1 MMRALW
7 SASTGMIAQQT
18 NIDQISNNLANVN
31 TTGYKKTSMDFQDL
45 LYANMRQPGTVNSR
59 GVAIPTGFQVGMGVR
74 AAGIRTD
81 YSSGNLEQT
90 NNPYDLALTSDA
102 FFEINLPDGQIAY
115 TRSGGF
121 RIDGQGSLVTVEGYR
136 LNITNTD
143 GKELYFDPNQNIA
156 IAANGNIVMSVESN
170 VDADIWVPQ
179 AGSTLTENPTGFY
192 TGDFEQWS
200 KGDSSTESL
209 PKERYYKVEM
219 PNGEEAYVRE
229 SAFSLD
235 DDGNIVTTHKAPDSE
250 GNLVPAKLSTS
261 TLPEMGNGVVQVS
274 INDQGK
280 FEILKTVGQIG
291 LKRFINPNGLEKKGQ
306 NILFASVASGE
317 PKAIDRDSE
326 QLAVGFLETS
336 NVQAAEEMV
345 KMITA
350 QRAYEL
356 NSKAI
361 QTADDMLQTANNLKR

>member
-31 TTGYKKTSMDFQDL
+31 TSGYKKTSMDFQDL
-45 LYANMRQPGTVNSR
+45 LYSNMRQPGAINSR
-59 GVAIPTGFQVGMGVR
+59 GVAVPTGFQVGMGVR

-81 YSSGNLEQT
+81 YSIGNLEQT
-90 NNPYDLALTSDA
+90 NNAYDLALTSDS
-102 FFEINLPDGQIAY
+102 FFEVTLPNGQTAY
-115 TRSGGF
+115 TRSGSF
-121 RIDGQGSLVTVEGYR
+121 RIDGEGSLVTVEGYR

-143 GKELYFDPNQNIA
+143 GKKLFFDPSQNIS
-156 IAANGNIVMSVESN
+156 IAANGNIVMAVKSD
-170 VDADIWVPQ
+170 VDADIFIPQ
-179 AGSTLTENPTGFY
+179 DASTLTEKPTGFY
-192 TGDFEQWS
+192 TGSFEQWT
-200 KGDSSTESL
+200 KGEPPNDVL
-209 PKERYYKVEM
+209 PKERYYKVEL
-219 PNGEEAYVRE
+219 PTGEEAYV
-229 SAFSLD
+229 SGNAFVLD
-235 DDGNIVTTHKAPDSE
+235 NEGNIVTTSKAPDSE
-250 GNLVPAKLSTS
+250 GKMMPAKLSTS
-261 TLPEMGNGVVQVS
+261 TLPEMGKEVVQVS
-274 INDQGK
+274 INDEGK
-280 FEILKTVGQIG
+280 FEVIQSVGQIG

-306 NILFASVASGE
+306 NLLFVTGASGE
-317 PKAIDRDSE
+317 PLAVDKDKE
-326 QLAVGFLETS
+326 LLAVGFLEGS